1 VYALY
6 RVAEEGLWPPDWPAE
21 LEPLRKQARSLAHSA
36 QVIYELRFADREQF
50 EAAWPHILELKSKGA
65 PVILLGGPDSRL
77 GTTLEVGVRI
87 LAPLT
92 GSLITP
98 QGSRHPPGAEASVP
112 DGKFL
117 RLGPPWPDHV
127 MSEPGVLPEYVFDDN
142 GTWARYDPAAR
153 KEPPRDLRRARL
165 EIELVVD
172 GVIVDL
178 NRIPLP
184 ADTPIIDR
192 RSGDRLGK

>member
-1 VYALY
+1 MYS
-6 RVAEEGLWPPDWPAE
+6 VAEGGLWPKDWPQE
-21 LEPLRKQARSLAHSA
+21 LEPLRKQSRTLVHSA
-36 QVIYELRFADREQF
+36 QAIYELRFADREQF
-50 EAAWPHILELKSKGA
+50 EAAWPQILELKSKGA
-65 PVILLGGPDSRL
+65 PITLLSGPDQRL
-77 GTTLEVGVRI
+77 GATLTTGVRI

-92 GSLITP
+92 GSLISP
-98 QGSRHPPGAEASVP
+98 QGSRYPPGAETAVP

-117 RLGPPWPDHV
+117 RIGPPWPDHV
-127 MSEPGVLPEYVFDDN
+127 MSEPGVLPEFVFDDG

-153 KEPPRDLRRARL
+153 PRGHEMDLRRARL

-178 NRIPLP
+178 NRIRLP

-192 RSGDRLGK
+192 RFGDRLGK